1 MRRVVD
7 VKGFVGNFD
16 VTIRKK
22 PRYVDMTKC
31 TGCGSVPR
39 NVLRKLPSE
48 WNLDMGLRKAI
59 YKPFGQAVPN
69 VPVIDK
75 EHCLFFTKGK
85 CKICQKLCPAGAI
98 DYEQK
103 EELVTKKFGAIIV
116 ATGFTQFDPSVYGE
130 YGAGKL
136 QGCDHRTA
144 PGEDAGYLRPDRR
157 PCGAA
162 LRSEGTQECRLHPVC
177 GIAG

>member
-1 MRRVVD
+1 MTESSHDENIELMTYAEVVD

-31 TGCGSVPR
+31 TGCGLCTEKCPTKVS
-39 NVLRKLPSE
+39 SE

-75 EHCLFFTKGK
+75 EHCLFFTKG
-85 CKICQKLCPAGAI
+85 
-98 DYEQK
+98 
-103 EELVTKKFGAIIV
+103 
-116 ATGFTQFDPSVYGE
+116 
-130 YGAGKL
+130 
-136 QGCDHRTA
+136 
-144 PGEDAGYLRPDRR
+144 
-157 PCGAA
+157 
-162 LRSEGTQECRLHPVC
+162 
-177 GIAG
+177 